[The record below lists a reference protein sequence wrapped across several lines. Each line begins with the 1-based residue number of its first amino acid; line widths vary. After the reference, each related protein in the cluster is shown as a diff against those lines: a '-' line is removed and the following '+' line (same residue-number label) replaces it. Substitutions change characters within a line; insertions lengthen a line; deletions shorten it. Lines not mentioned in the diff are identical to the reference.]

1 MNLGTG
7 DIIIIVA
14 VVIAIIVVGL
24 YFLNRWAYKKIDS
37 QQAIIDKAKVL
48 TTIYVIDKKKDKITN
63 VKMPKAV
70 VTQMPKIYK
79 LMKMRFVQAK
89 IGPQIITLICDKN
102 VFDAIPVKKNVK
114 VDIAGLYIVGM
125 PGLKTKKELKQAKK
139 EKNKEKN
146 KNNNNSNNKKNN
158 NKK

>member
-1 MNLGTG
+1 MNLGAG
-7 DIIIIVA
+7 DIIIIVVA
-14 VVIAIIVVGL
+14 IVAIIIVGL
-24 YFLNRWAYKKIDS
+24 YFLNRWAYKKIDN

-63 VKMPKAV
+63 IKMPKAV

-102 VFDAIPVKKNVK
+102 VFDAIPVKKTVK

-139 EKNKEKN
+139 EKNK
-146 KNNNNSNNKKNN
+146 NNKKNN
-158 NKK
+158 TKK